1 MLGFHW
7 RLAIGSWMF
16 KAASLGLRLG
26 CLEPLSLRML
36 FFREDSCRKSD
47 VTPMKKMSCAA
58 PRHRRMKRDG
68 TTDGYRW
75 MHLAMICI
83 YPSLLSVSI
92 QEKIMSLPLRRRER
106 GRRRTDGS
114 PQAHGRPGPAE
125 RRPRSGQARSAV
137 PASSPPAICVDLC
150 ASVVPSSSALLGGNS
165 APRR

>member
-114 PQAHGRPGPAE
+114 PRLTDGRVRLSGGRVAARRVAPS
-125 RRPRSGQARSAV
+125 RRPHRLLSV
-137 PASSPPAICVDLC
+137 LICVHLWFPS
-150 ASVVPSSSALLGGNS
+150 ASAHLGGPS